1 MVDYADFIFCQQF
14 IQFLNQLQ
22 FPEHLRCDASF
33 IVQLFTDHFFTNN
46 INPRYLFFNDTAPG
60 RLNYIN

>member
-22 FPEHLRCDASF
+22 FPEHLRCDAPF
-33 IVQLFTDHFFTNN
+33 IVQLSTDHFTSNN
-46 INPRYLFFNDTAPG
+46 INPGYLFSENVAKNG
-60 RLNYIN
+60 W